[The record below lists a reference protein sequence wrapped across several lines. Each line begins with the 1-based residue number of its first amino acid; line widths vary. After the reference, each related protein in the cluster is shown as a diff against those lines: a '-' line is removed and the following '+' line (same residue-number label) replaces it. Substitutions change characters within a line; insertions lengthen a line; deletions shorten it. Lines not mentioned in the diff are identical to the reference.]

1 MFNVIAVGL
10 GGFFG
15 AILRYL
21 ISSYTTRINAAFPYG
36 TLIVN
41 ILGGFLIGLILQL
54 SFDNFEISPTLRMFL
69 TTGLLGG
76 LTTFST
82 FSYETVGMFVDNNIY
97 IGAINIFLNVT
108 LSLTG
113 VFLGKY
119 IAQII

>member
-1 MFNVIAVGL
+1 M
-10 GGFFG
+10 
-15 AILRYL
+15 
-21 ISSYTTRINAAFPYG
+21 
-36 TLIVN
+36 
-41 ILGGFLIGLILQL
+41 QL
-54 SFDNFEISPTLRMFL
+54 SFDNFEISPTLKMFL